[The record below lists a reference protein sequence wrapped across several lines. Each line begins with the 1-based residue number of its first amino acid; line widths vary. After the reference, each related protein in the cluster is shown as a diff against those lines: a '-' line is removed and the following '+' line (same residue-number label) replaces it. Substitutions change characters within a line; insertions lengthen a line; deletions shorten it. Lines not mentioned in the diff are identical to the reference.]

1 MLLTGSGEPGAAIVQ
16 ELGDVAGC
24 LAKPV
29 AAGPLYAWL
38 EDVARRRRAA
48 SGTATREPVTASP
61 AVAGVTS
68 DRPRVLLVEDNPINR
83 KVALHML
90 QRMGYD
96 TEVATNGEEALAA
109 LARASFAAVLMDCQ
123 MPVMDGYAATREL
136 RRREGSGRRTPV
148 IALTAS
154 AMTTDRDRCI
164 EAGMDDYLS
173 KPVWDE
179 HLASAL
185 KRLIAPGAGR
195 GAGAQAYRETIAP
208 GIEELVEHLRQ
219 DHAGT
224 VIALAQ
230 ELHPAS
236 AKVGAYHL
244 SELLHEIED
253 LALRHPE
260 QLHDVAR
267 TVEGEHR
274 RVLAELHPGASPI
287 GG

>member
-1 MLLTGSGEPGAAIVQ
+1 MLLTGSGEPDDALAH
-16 ELGDVAGC
+16 ELGDVGR

-29 AAGPLYAWL
+29 STGPLYGWL
-38 EDVARRRRAA
+38 EDVALRRRTA
-48 SGTATREPVTASP
+48 SDGATRGPVAASP
-61 AVAGVTS
+61 AVGGATGG
-68 DRPRVLLVEDNPINR
+68 RPRVLLVEDNPINR

-90 QRMGYD
+90 KRMGYD
-96 TEVATNGEEALAA
+96 SEVATNGEEALAA
-109 LARASFAAVLMDCQ
+109 LARDSFDAVLMDCQ

-136 RRREGSGRRTPV
+136 RRREGTGRRTPV

-185 KRLIAPGAGR
+185 KRLITPDAGR
-195 GAGAQAYRETIAP
+195 GDAQAYQETIAP

-274 RVLAELHPGASPI
+274 RVLAELHAGASPM